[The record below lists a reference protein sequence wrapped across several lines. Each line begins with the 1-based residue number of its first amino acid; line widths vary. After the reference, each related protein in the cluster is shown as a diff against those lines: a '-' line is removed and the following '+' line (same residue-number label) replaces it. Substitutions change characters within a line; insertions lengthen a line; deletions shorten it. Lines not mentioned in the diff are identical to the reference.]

1 MIIIIKMIRM
11 IIRHRLPRGGVR
23 ILWRSVVAV
32 SSVTSRTDRS
42 KNRPRQNDLFV
53 NYIMTVKGSA
63 LAYTRVAPSELFSS
77 LLGLY
82 LPMKLPSSSIPASPM
97 PSA

>member
-53 NYIMTVKGSA
+53 NYRMKGSA